1 MTLHSAK
8 GLEFPLVFLGGLEEG
23 LFPHRMS
30 ADEPG
35 RMEEER
41 RLAYVGV
48 TRAMRELYLTYA
60 ETRRLHGQDSYNRP
74 SRFLREIPQE
84 LLQEIRVSG
93 RGQLQFSAAP
103 TSSGSSSLL
112 SDTPGVDGLAMGQRV
127 LHGKYGEGVVLQF
140 EGAGERAKVQ
150 VNFSDG
156 AKWLMVSYANLQIL
170 DT

>member
-1 MTLHSAK
+1 MYK
-8 GLEFPLVFLGGLEEG
+8 
-23 LFPHRMS
+23 RQ
-30 ADEPG
+30 
-35 RMEEER
+35 
-41 RLAYVGV
+41 
-48 TRAMRELYLTYA
+48 
-60 ETRRLHGQDSYNRP
+60 GQDSYNRP

-103 TSSGSSSLL
+103 TSSGTSGLL
-112 SDTPGVDGLAMGQRV
+112 SDTPGVNGLAMGQRV

-150 VNFSDG
+150 VNFSEG

>member
-1 MTLHSAK
+1 MYK
-8 GLEFPLVFLGGLEEG
+8 IPLSPCSRFLCSEKA
-23 LFPHRMS
+23 FNICQIAS
-30 ADEPG
+30 
-35 RMEEER
+35 
-41 RLAYVGV
+41 GV
-48 TRAMRELYLTYA
+48 
-60 ETRRLHGQDSYNRP
+60 

-127 LHGKYGEGVVLQF
+127 RHGKYGEGVVLQF